1 MKKKSKPFV
10 VSEMRA
16 LNSETTMLLA
26 AKTANDSDFKP
37 ASSFHLYKK
46 VLYQYLICR
55 IEHWF

>member
-37 ASSFHLYKK
+37 AS
-46 VLYQYLICR
+46 
-55 IEHWF
+55 